1 MEDTGQ
7 LTFHTQSDPQLAKA
21 LARRALLPFALTVG
35 VGGLALAVLLY
46 LIDGPDTLVKALA
59 FTGVFAP
66 LVLMFVAPGK
76 AVARA
81 GDQIGR
87 PIGVKIDVEGVHTTH
102 GFSTTTL
109 GWSGIKTVRSARG
122 QIVLSLGWQPGGKL
136 ATTSIP
142 TAGLNPAEKAR
153 LLAVLDSRGAALTKA
168 PPS

>member
-1 MEDTGQ
+1 
-7 LTFHTQSDPQLAKA
+7 KA

-46 LIDGPDTLVKALA
+46 LIDGSDTLVKALA
-59 FTGVFAP
+59 FTGVFVP

-87 PIGVKIDVEGVHTTH
+87 PIGVKIDAGGVHTTD

-109 GWSGIKTVRSARG
+109 GWSEIKTVRSARG
-122 QIVLSLGWQPGGKL
+122 QIVLSLGWRPGGKL
-136 ATTSIP
+136 ATASIP
-142 TAGLNPAEKAR
+142 TTGLNPAEKAR

-168 PPS
+168 PAS